1 MSVVIAENAGREV
14 LLVSPSRPTSTST
27 AYGAVVRP
35 STTSTAAVPSWLPS
49 STGRRPSRSARTP
62 PMSAATVLPRPKVPS
77 TSPTNDGV
85 RSSSSVR

>member
-1 MSVVIAENAGREV
+1 MSVVIAEKAGREV

-27 AYGAVVRP
+27 AADPVVNPRATSVAAGAQL
-35 STTSTAAVPSWLPS
+35 AAEQH
-49 STGRRPSRSARTP
+49 RTP
-62 PMSAATVLPRPKVPS
+62 AQAVGQHAAHQRARVLPRPNAPS